1 MKLRKCIALLLLVVM
16 VLALAPSVAY
26 ATPPVGPCPDRDS
39 ARNGGNHFWN
49 HIGHKDPTCTQA
61 GYDTYRCAYCKQ
73 IYTDTIPAL
82 GHDWWGPQ
90 VLKAPTCTEDGLNRY
105 VCHRDSSHEY
115 TTTVPAL
122 GHDWSD
128 WYVVKEP
135 TLTEEGIEERKCQRC
150 GLTEQRPIPMLGVKE
165 EYSLALIMS
174 QEGPAGNV
182 FDYEDLYGDSGS
194 IFLLYNVTLI
204 NTGKD
209 PMNIRDFVGGTG
221 AASTISTVVLYPG
234 ESASF
239 KLPWT
244 LVPEDIIPGSGSET
258 LAGSTNYNFFFYGD
272 DFDGYQVCC
281 SNTASFEYK
290 IKSPEGFEDWD
301 IEESTVDV
309 WKVLLNGPS
318 DPNGWQL
325 DETLTYVIYVQN
337 TGEQDIQGL
346 TIYDDMDGYPEEALI
361 TVDLAVDETKAVTFQ
376 HTVTPEDVNKGY
388 IANFGRARWPD
399 PDDGEDLEN
408 HSDDITVTVINKA
421 GLVVT
426 KAVEGGPANGK
437 YYVPGETVHFKVTVH
452 NNTGVTQKAIM
463 VVDPLVDET
472 KVCPDM
478 EPGKSVTLDFDY
490 VVTEMDAIMTY
501 VENYAYTMEI
511 DGFSNTVQVDT
522 GFDDPTGY
530 ITALEVTKVETSKPK
545 DPRGYQLGETITY
558 VITVRNVGETLIVE
572 GTVHDSLA
580 PGTGEIGAF
589 DNLYPDSSRTYNF
602 SHKVD
607 EWDIYFEKVVNQA
620 FVWMDGDLIP
630 SVPVE
635 SPTWSEDPFGF
646 EWDDQPLEGDDCCT
660 RTLTGKGAGTDAF
673 NVHLCGEHLK
683 VLEELEELKA
693 TVSEEE
699 YLKAVRAAFEKAM
712 DDMYEAAA
720 GRLNHEAAAALMEQR
735 LAFKA
740 YMETYEA
747 LLNSLYPDAPA
758 TVARELAREAR
769 ERCVDLCYELHEA
782 GKPRPDSILATYE
795 ELAAAAPGETCVR
808 AEGQRDKCELPYTEV
823 LCADHAAIDEKAT
836 ALAKAA
842 QNKDAREKAFLR
854 IQRMWQTPMD
864 ARTNARYKAADKDG
878 KALIAKNRKAFDKY
892 LNARKALLTFLYP
905 NQPDVVAQIVARAIQ
920 DKEMDLCGLWK

>member
-16 VLALAPSVAY
+16 VLALAPNVAY

-221 AASTISTVVLYPG
+221 AASTISTVVLYTG

-463 VVDPLVDET
+463 VVDPLVGET

-511 DGFSNTVQVDT
+511 DGFSNTVRVDT

-712 DDMYEAAA
+712 DNMYEAAA

-808 AEGQRDKCELPYTEV
+808 TEGQRDKSELPYTEV